1 MMNSILRLP
10 ALLLCITVLA
20 TTLAEAQTSPSRFTA
35 PALVQA
41 STAYAQAMKFAQDR
55 YVAALDA
62 ALSTAMKDG
71 NLQEAN
77 AVNAVKTA
85 VAGNTPPPETELK
98 NSKANEAKRAY
109 EAGVKNAKSTYI
121 TILQNALKP
130 VLASG
135 KLAEANAIQDE
146 IRLLEGASVK
156 TAESTSANE
165 TADLAVSGSGFT
177 ISTIQENA
185 PAFGNRGY
193 VWQEVPAAIKGW
205 RYTKINGGTRAEIKV
220 KAKQETVVHAATDL
234 TDPGVKMTGWDRTG
248 MHFTYNNGKGP
259 DMVLYKKKLSAGQEI
274 EVPQGNWCGVI
285 VFLPTK

>member
-1 MMNSILRLP
+1 MTSSPSHLLAR
-10 ALLLCITVLA
+10 LLCL
-20 TTLAEAQTSPSRFTA
+20 TLLTAASADAQMSPGRFTT

-41 STAYAQAMKFAQDR
+41 STAYTQSMKLAQDR

-62 ALSTAMKDG
+62 ALKTAMKDG
-71 NLQEAN
+71 NLPEAN

-85 VAGNTPPPETELK
+85 VTGNAPPPETEFK
-98 NSKANEAKRAY
+98 NSKVNEAKRAY
-109 EAGVKNAKSTYI
+109 DASVKSARSAYATV
-121 TILQNALKP
+121 LQNALKP

-135 KLAEANAIQDE
+135 KLAEANAIQEE
-146 IRLLEGASVK
+146 IRLLEGSPAKAS
-156 TAESTSANE
+156 ENTSANE
-165 TADLAVSGSGFT
+165 TADMAVSGSGFT

-185 PAFGNRGY
+185 PAFSNRGY

-205 RYTKINGGTRAEIKV
+205 RYTKTAGGTRAEIKV
-220 KAKQETVVHAATDL
+220 RAKQDTIVHAATDL

-248 MHFTYNNGKGP
+248 MHFTYNNGKGA
-259 DMVLYKKKLSAGQEI
+259 DIVLYKKKLSAGQEI